1 MRGIVRRLGMLVA
14 KRDDSRGQLLIEV
27 LIALALLG
35 MIATVF
41 IGAMYTALHS
51 ARIADERSIAVTLAK
66 SEIEYVKEQP
76 YSTSVPWGYTVT
88 YVGGQAVYS
97 DEGSEPSWWPD
108 NPDDLLWQSSPDFDG
123 YSISISG
130 VEEEASLQRITAIA
144 LHHDAPVLTL
154 ENYRLDR

>member
-1 MRGIVRRLGMLVA
+1 MNGIVRWLGMMVA

-76 YSTSVPWGYTVT
+76 FSTSPWIYVVDTTAPYVT
-88 YVGGQAVYS
+88 GGT
-97 DEGSEPSWWPD
+97 
-108 NPDDLLWQSSPDFDG
+108 PDFALPPSLSGDDFEG
-123 YSISISG
+123 YSVLVTGEG
-130 VEEEASLQRITAIA
+130 VDLDGTGGDDVGIWKVTAEV
-144 LHHDAPVLTL
+144 LHNDTTVLSL